1 MFHFSIVLA
10 FSVGACSDYGLAGP
24 SPGCFDQARPQV
36 FREECCAMFMCFVEG
51 FKCERKVGGVLIIC
65 SGRGIDNLLGRG
77 VDNLFE
83 SIGHLVARKA
93 SSVVH
98 VQEREQRLNLVVFT
112 PKLTG
117 LYHESRPST

>member
-1 MFHFSIVLA
+1 MA
-10 FSVGACSDYGLAGP
+10 YVGRIHNPKDLK
-24 SPGCFDQARPQV
+24 D
-36 FREECCAMFMCFVEG
+36 
-51 FKCERKVGGVLIIC
+51 
-65 SGRGIDNLLGRG
+65 LLGRD